1 MKLCPY
7 QIPSQTK
14 TRLMKALRT
23 KCKLLALS
31 ADEPLTHTSDEDED
45 DEDQDGLSPADLRA
59 RFEDEVTVNDR
70 LVTVCSSLEM
80 SACYFYF
87 AVKNFT

>member
-1 MKLCPY
+1 
-7 QIPSQTK
+7 
-14 TRLMKALRT
+14 MKALRM

-31 ADEPLTHTSDEDED
+31 ADEPLTHTSDE

-70 LVTVCSSLEM
+70 LVTVCSSLET